1 MILESNCNCNRLHW
15 HVIGPRSAIGLGGD
29 VFLRVFLFLALAA
42 TLFSRV
48 EQFEQCF
55 SKEHFCEIILKSANW
70 PWRRCRFM
78 SFLFLALVAILFS
91 RAEPF

>member
-1 MILESNCNCNRLHW
+1 MGFTIFS
-15 HVIGPRSAIGLGGD
+15 
-29 VFLRVFLFLALAA
+29 LAA

-48 EQFEQCF
+48 EQFQQCF

-78 SFLFLALVAILFS
+78 SFLFFAPVAILFS
-91 RAEPF
+91 GAEPF